1 MGFRLNGEQIE
12 LMRSALLEYQRGIR
26 DQERYHCAGPSSV
39 GIELCRRRLVLES
52 ILSEIDHQSH
62 AAAAAVTGPKV
73 EAIRPTSRIR
83 IAANSEPDY
92 VA

>member
-1 MGFRLNGEQIE
+1 MGLRLNDEQID
-12 LMRSALLEYQRGIR
+12 LMRTALQEYQRGIR

-52 ILSEIDHQSH
+52 ILSEIDHQNQ
-62 AAAAAVTGPKV
+62 AAAAHYGGPRV
-73 EAIRPTSRIR
+73 ETIRPATRVR
-83 IAANSEPDY
+83 LHVNCEPDY